1 MSYLANAGALL
12 VELIFGLAVTLFVL
26 RVLLQLVG
34 ASFYNPV
41 SQFIY
46 KASNPVTT
54 PLRKLLRPIGRF
66 DLAAALVAWVLEC
79 VKVVLLFLLVGIAP
93 AFLGVL
99 VLGFAELLGFVL
111 TLYFWLI
118 LIGVVLSFVGG
129 GAASHPVVPLIAQL
143 TAPVLRPFRRML
155 PDMGGFDLS
164 PLFATVALLLAR
176 LLIAAPLRDFGTLL
190 ARG

>member
-1 MSYLANAGALL
+1 MGYLANAGVLL

-129 GAASHPVVPLIAQL
+129 GAASHPLVPLIAQL

-164 PLFATVALLLAR
+164 PLFATVGLLLAR

>member
-1 MSYLANAGALL
+1 MGYLANAGALL

-143 TAPVLRPFRRML
+143 TAPVLRPFRRIL

>member
-1 MSYLANAGALL
+1 MGYLANAGALL